1 MLAVLRKNQQI
12 LMLVIAVLTII
23 AFIWLYNPTDKFHK
37 FGRNDVF
44 EIYGRTVQRAEVD
57 REARAYGLALG
68 LGLTDFVKDMG
79 GLGGDEQVSLSD
91 FILNVAV
98 MRHEAPLLGI
108 GVTDEQV
115 AAVIKGL
122 TLFQTGGAFDPAK
135 YAAFLQE
142 QLAPKGF
149 TQRQLEEIVRDS
161 VRTAALHRVITSPV
175 AVGEAQVRDAA
186 RIYQPVTAQML
197 RFEGDAFAKTAE
209 VKPGDVSAFYER
221 NKQGLVSPE
230 TRDISYVS
238 FELPEAARKLEG
250 KERASALQK
259 LADQA
264 EAAGKAIRDE
274 IAKGSDFAKS
284 AAKSSLRAGKASA
297 VERDGTTGK
306 GKDAGLP
313 ESVVSGAF
321 RLQKNGEVSDLIQDG
336 DTFYLVTVDGS
347 SPARQLALAEV
358 TERITEILKR
368 QKASQAAAESASK
381 SLEQIRSA
389 MASGKSFADAAK
401 AAGVKTQIVGPL
413 TPSESKLT
421 SEQQAVVSSTLGLKV
436 GELGQ
441 LQPAPWGAFAVW
453 LQKRDPLTDAQWKE
467 HRETLSRT
475 ILGNEQEVLFRDWLR
490 AARGAS
496 QLRILGGENR
506 RGGA

>member
-1 MLAVLRKNQQI
+1 MLAILRKNQQI
-12 LMLVIAVLTII
+12 LMLVVAILTIV

-44 EIYGRTVQRAEVD
+44 EIYGRTVQRDEVD

-68 LGLTDFVKDMG
+68 LGLTDFVKDLG
-79 GLGGDEQVSLSD
+79 GLGSDEQASLSD
-91 FILNVAV
+91 FILNVFV
-98 MRHEAPLLGI
+98 IRHEAPLLGI
-108 GVTDEQV
+108 DATDEQV

-122 TLFQTGGAFDPAK
+122 PLFRTGGVFDPTK

-149 TQRQLEEIVRDS
+149 TERQLEEIVRDS
-161 VRTAALHRVITSPV
+161 IRTASLRRVITSPV
-175 AVGEAQVRDAA
+175 AVGEGQVRDAA

-197 RFEGDAFAKTAE
+197 RFESDAFAKSAE
-209 VKPGDVSAFYER
+209 VKTEDVTAFYER
-221 NKQGLVSPE
+221 NKQGLVAPE
-230 TRDISYVS
+230 TRDIAFVS
-238 FELPEAARKLEG
+238 FELPASAQKLEG

-264 EAAGKAIRDE
+264 ESAGKVIRAE
-274 IAKGSDFAKS
+274 LAKGGDFAK
-284 AAKSSLRAGKASA
+284 AASKSSLQATKSAA
-297 VERDGTTGK
+297 VERDGTSN

-313 ESVVSGAF
+313 AEVVSGAF
-321 RLQKNGEVSDLIQDG
+321 RLQKTREISDLIQDG
-336 DTFYLVTVDGS
+336 NTFYFVTVEGS

-358 TERITEILKR
+358 TGKITDLLKR
-368 QKASQAAAESASK
+368 QKSSQAAAAAATK
-381 SLEQIRSA
+381 SLEQIRTA

-401 AAGVKTQIVGPL
+401 AAGVKTQQVGPVN
-413 TPSESKLT
+413 PSDSKLT
-421 SEQQAVVSSTLGLKV
+421 PEQQAVVSSTLGLKE

-441 LQPAPWGAFAVW
+441 LQPAPWGAFSVW
-453 LQKRDPLTDAQWKE
+453 LQKRDPLSDAQWKE
-467 HRETLSRT
+467 HRDALSGT
-475 ILGNEQEVLFRDWLR
+475 ILGNERELLFQEWLR
-490 AARGAS
+490 NARGAS